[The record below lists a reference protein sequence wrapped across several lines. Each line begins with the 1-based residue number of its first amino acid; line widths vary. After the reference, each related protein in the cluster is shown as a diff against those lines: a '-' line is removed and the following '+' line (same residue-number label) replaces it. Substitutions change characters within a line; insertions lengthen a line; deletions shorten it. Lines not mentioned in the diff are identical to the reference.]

1 MKFDEALNYIAES
14 TLDMEM
20 AKPKNPAILAKA
32 AEYEK
37 KGLSPATAY
46 AYARKDFLAGKVSN
60 KKVAAVEPAISS
72 NPGVKYKELPDT
84 LRTKDAV
91 ANYMQHNPGATEE
104 EVLSVLTSQNSEEA
118 PYNLDPEIVKTAMID
133 TQSGGDEQEPDID
146 TIAQSE
152 KAAKMAR
159 VKDALLRM
167 RGLKG
172 KVGRKPVVRDE
183 PEEEPE
189 ELSGSH
195 VDMRDEPID
204 PTEL

>member
-133 TQSGGDEQEPDID
+133 TQSGGDVQEPDID

>member
-118 PYNLDPEIVKTAMID
+118 PYNLA
-133 TQSGGDEQEPDID
+133 GEQNSL
-146 TIAQSE
+146 TTNSFFC
-152 KAAKMAR
+152 
-159 VKDALLRM
+159 
-167 RGLKG
+167 GKG
-172 KVGRKPVVRDE
+172 V
-183 PEEEPE
+183 
-189 ELSGSH
+189 
-195 VDMRDEPID
+195 
-204 PTEL
+204 

>member
-46 AYARKDFLAGKVSN
+46 AYARKDFLAGNVSN
-60 KKVAAVEPAISS
+60 KKTAASEPVINS

-118 PYNLDPEIVKTAMID
+118 PYNLDPEIVKTAMTD

-172 KVGRKPVVRDE
+172 KTGRKPVIRDE

>member
-167 RGLKG
+167 RGLKS